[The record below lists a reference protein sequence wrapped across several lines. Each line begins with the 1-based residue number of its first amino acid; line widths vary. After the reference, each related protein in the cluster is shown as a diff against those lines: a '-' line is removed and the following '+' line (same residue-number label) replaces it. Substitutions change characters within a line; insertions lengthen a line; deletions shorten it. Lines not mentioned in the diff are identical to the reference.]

1 VVTAPTCT
9 EKGYTTYTCTNCQHS
24 YTADQVAAKGHS
36 YAEGSCQICGA
47 VDPGFVPPYALVGD
61 MNGWNETAHVM
72 TGDGTVSVT
81 VTLEQGIYKF
91 KICQGDVC
99 YGNDGVI
106 INTTVTTNTA
116 GWDMSPSA
124 NHCTLSASGG
134 EYTFTFDPV
143 SCKLIVVH
151 HTNETESD
159 PVVNGTITLN
169 SVSLSLEAE
178 INYNL
183 YFQIENMTVTE
194 ANLGLLIW
202 DDEPALPTINGGGTV
217 IEGATYVPATGQYG
231 ISTMGIPAKDMGD
244 LKYMVVYAKLPGGNY
259 VYSKVLQYSAR
270 VYCMNRVE
278 KSSNDKMRALCV
290 ALMNYGAEAQKFF
303 ASTTDYTY
311 TQLMNEGFESYQYLV
326 ADYSDDLLQMP
337 GGVSAEKTGV
347 FGTTVNGFS
356 SRSVSMSAD
365 GILALNYY
373 FTTSRAVDKVTFY
386 YWTAEQYN
394 AVTELT
400 AANASGSKEMALTA
414 TENQYWASFD
424 GIAAKDMDRVIYACG
439 VYEIDGQ
446 TYSTGV
452 IAYSLAKYC
461 ANRANVA
468 GEFQSFAAATAVYGY
483 HAKTYFG
490 I

>member
-1 VVTAPTCT
+1 MLVTSSAD
-9 EKGYTTYTCTNCQHS
+9 YTTSGNKSKSRWSKLPQNDEMGDVT
-24 YTADQVAAKGHS
+24 
-36 YAEGSCQICGA
+36 GA
-47 VDPGFVPPYALVGD
+47 VGELTRWKDGLVALV
-61 MNGWNETAHVM
+61 
-72 TGDGTVSVT
+72 
-81 VTLEQGIYKF
+81 I
-91 KICQGDVC
+91 
-99 YGNDGVI
+99 
-106 INTTVTTNTA
+106 
-116 GWDMSPSA
+116 
-124 NHCTLSASGG
+124 
-134 EYTFTFDPV
+134 
-143 SCKLIVVH
+143 
-151 HTNETESD
+151 
-159 PVVNGTITLN
+159 
-169 SVSLSLEAE
+169 
-178 INYNL
+178 
-183 YFQIENMTVTE
+183 
-194 ANLGLLIW
+194 
-202 DDEPALPTINGGGTV
+202 GGGTV

-231 ISTMGIPAKDMGD
+231 ISTMGIPAKNMGD
-244 LKYMVVYAKLPGGNY
+244 LKYMVVYAKLPGGHY

-270 VYCMNRVE
+270 IYCMNRVE
-278 KSSNDKMRALCV
+278 KSGNDKMRALCV

-461 ANRANVA
+461 ANRANAA
-468 GEFQSFAAATAVYGY
+468 GEFQSVAAATAVYGY
-483 HAKTYFG
+483 HAKIYFG